1 MLQTHDKVL
10 HNIYSGSTSKT
21 LNSNLINKELQQ
33 KKKHF
38 LKYLYLP
45 SVNNQSVIYP
55 LNAVILLPYF
65 CIVSTVFRQELIYH

>member
-33 KKKHF
+33 KKKTF
-38 LKYLYLP
+38 SKIPVP
-45 SVNNQSVIYP
+45 SVNNQSVINP

-65 CIVSTVFRQELIYH
+65 CMVSTVFRQELIYH